1 MINDSGTR
9 REFESGAVRD
19 CAEGKGRCDLM
30 PLDVVAEVVDDE
42 ILEDIASYVDT
53 WVELFLIDALR
64 RFRLEYDSIYAMMLD
79 VSIHFE
85 DGAKKYGE
93 YNWQMGIPERSYI
106 DSAVR
111 HYLKFRA
118 GMEDERHDRAFVWNI
133 LCLMWQH
140 RQNMKEKEKV
150 SPEE

>member
-1 MINDSGTR
+1 MIKDSGTR
-9 REFESGAVRD
+9 REFETGAVRD
-19 CAEGKGRCDLM
+19 CTEGKGRCDLM
-30 PLDVVAEVVDDE
+30 PLDVVAEVADDE

-53 WVELFLIDALR
+53 GIDMFLKNALE
-64 RFRLEYDSIYAMMLD
+64 RFARVYDSIYDMMLD

-85 DGAKKYGE
+85 EGAKKYGE
-93 YNWQMGIPERSYI
+93 YNWQKGIPESSYI

-111 HYLKFRA
+111 HYMKYRA

-140 RQNMKEKEKV
+140 RQNRKEKV
-150 SPEE
+150 SPGK